1 MPGLRADL
9 RKLTLKSFGIG
20 MVPGTHAPPVPQA
33 ANHGKDE
40 KHKQRTDQGTLDIK
54 RFGTKYQLVVEQF
67 SCPQRW
73 AFIPL

>member
-67 SCPQRW
+67 SCPPRW